1 MCGIVGYI
9 GYEKA
14 TPFLVDGLK
23 ALEYRGYDSAGVAII
38 NGKIELVKTKGRLKD
53 LEECLEATPLNGQVG
68 IGHTRWATHGE
79 PSYVNAH
86 PHMNENV
93 DIALVHNGIIENYL
107 DLKEELMNK
116 GYRFVSETDTETA
129 VHLIE
134 ECRKTSP
141 TLLDA
146 VLAAAKRLKG
156 SYALAVI
163 SNENPDQIIAV
174 RKDSPLV
181 IGLGEHENYIASDI
195 PALLKYTRN
204 VYFLEDGEV
213 AVLTK
218 EGVTLMDIN
227 KHPIQK
233 DVFVVTWDIDAA
245 EKGGYDHFML
255 KEIHE
260 QPRVIRDTLASRL
273 APEYDDI
280 KLDQINIDA
289 QLLKRINKM
298 YIVACGTAY
307 YAGMVGKELIER
319 ISRIP
324 VVCET
329 ASEFRYKDPILD
341 ENTLMIVV
349 SQSGETA
356 DTLAALRMAKA
367 AGAYVVAVVNVV
379 GSTISRE
386 AHDILYTCA
395 GPEIAVAS
403 TKAYSAQLIAMFL
416 ISIKIGRV
424 LGKINDNEFTQL
436 KNAICALPGQV
447 EKILSKESKIK
458 DLAYKHLDMKNIF
471 YIGRGL
477 DYASSL
483 EGALKIKEVAYLHAE
498 SYPAGELKHG
508 PIALIEK
515 GSVLFGLLGQEDLME
530 KTVSNIKEVK
540 ARGANVIA
548 IALKGNDL
556 VERIADDVFFIP
568 STHWM
573 LTPLLINIPQQ
584 IFAYYMACGLNHDV
598 DKPRNLAK
606 SVTVE

>member
-9 GYEKA
+9 GYNKA
-14 TPFLVDGLK
+14 TPFLVQGLK
-23 ALEYRGYDSAGVAII
+23 ALEYRGYDSAGVAVIDE
-38 NGKIELVKTKGRLKD
+38 KIELVKTKGRLKD
-53 LEECLEATPLNGQVG
+53 LEACLEETPLNGQVG

-79 PSYVNAH
+79 PSYINAH
-86 PHMNENV
+86 PHMNSNV

-107 DLKEELMNK
+107 DLKEELIGK

-134 ECRKTSP
+134 DCRRSSD

-146 VLAAAKRLKG
+146 VLSASRRLRG

-163 SNENPDQIIAV
+163 SNEAPDEIIVV

-181 IGLGEHENYIASDI
+181 IGLGENENYIASDI

-213 AVLTK
+213 AILRK
-218 EGVTLMDIN
+218 DGVTLMDIN
-227 KHPIQK
+227 KNPINK

-273 APEYDDI
+273 APDYDEI

-289 QLLKRINKM
+289 ALLKRINKI
-298 YIVACGTAY
+298 YIVACGTAA

-319 ISRIP
+319 VSRIP
-324 VVCET
+324 VVCEV

-367 AGAYVVAVVNVV
+367 AGAYVVGIVNVV
-379 GSTISRE
+379 GSTIARE
-386 AHDILYTCA
+386 SQDILYTCA

-416 ISIKIGRV
+416 ISIKIGRI
-424 LGKINDNEFTQL
+424 LGKIDNTEFALL
-436 KNAICALPGQV
+436 KNAICDLPNQV
-447 EKILSKESKIK
+447 EKILAKESKIK
-458 DLAYKHLDMKNIF
+458 ELADKHLDMKNIF

-548 IALKGNDL
+548 IALKGNTL
-556 VERIADDVFFIP
+556 VEKIADDVFFIP

-584 IFAYYMACGLNHDV
+584 IFAYYMACGLHHDV

>member
-9 GYEKA
+9 GNKKA
-14 TPFLVDGLK
+14 TPFLVEGLK
-23 ALEYRGYDSAGVAII
+23 ALEYRGYDSAGVAVIDQ
-38 NGKIELVKTKGRLKD
+38 KIELVKTKGRLKD
-53 LEECLEATPLNGQVG
+53 LEQCLEATPLNGQVG

-86 PHMNENV
+86 PHMNADVN
-93 DIALVHNGIIENYL
+93 IALVHNGIIENYL
-107 DLKEELMNK
+107 ELKEELINK

-134 ECRKTSP
+134 ECKKTSE

-146 VLAAAKRLKG
+146 VLCAARRLRG
-156 SYALAVI
+156 SYALAVV
-163 SNENPDQIIAV
+163 SNENPDEIIVV

-181 IGLGEHENYIASDI
+181 IGLGENENFLASDI

-218 EGVTLMDIN
+218 EGVKLMDIN
-227 KHPIQK
+227 KHPIEK
-233 DVFVVTWDIDAA
+233 EVFVVTWDIDAA

-273 APEYDDI
+273 APDYDEI
-280 KLDQINIDA
+280 KLDGINIDA
-289 QLLKRINKM
+289 ALLKKINKI
-298 YIVACGTAY
+298 YIVACGTAA

-319 ISRIP
+319 TARIP
-324 VVCET
+324 VVCEV
-329 ASEFRYKDPILD
+329 ASEFRYKNPILD
-341 ENTLMIVV
+341 ENTMMIVV

-356 DTLAALRMAKA
+356 DTLAALRMAKE
-367 AGAYVVAVVNVV
+367 AGAYVIGVVNVV
-379 GSTISRE
+379 GSTIARE
-386 AHDILYTCA
+386 SHDILYTCA

-416 ISIKIGRV
+416 ISIKIGRI
-424 LGKINDNEFTQL
+424 LGKIDDAEFTQL
-436 KNAICALPGQV
+436 KYAICDLPNQV

-556 VERIADDVFFIP
+556 VEKIADEVFFIP

>member
-9 GYEKA
+9 GDKKA
-14 TPFLVDGLK
+14 TPFLVEGLK
-23 ALEYRGYDSAGVAII
+23 ALEYRGYDSAGVAVIDK
-38 NGKIELVKTKGRLKD
+38 KIELVKTKGRLKD
-53 LEECLEATPLNGQVG
+53 LELCLEETPLNGQVG

-86 PHMNENV
+86 PHMNAGV

-107 DLKEELMNK
+107 ELKEELINK

-134 ECRKTSP
+134 ECKKTSDS
-141 TLLDA
+141 LLDA
-146 VLAAAKRLKG
+146 VLSAARRLRG
-156 SYALAVI
+156 SYALAVV
-163 SNENPDQIIAV
+163 SNENPDEIIVV

-181 IGLGEHENYIASDI
+181 IGLGENENFIASDI

-213 AVLTK
+213 AILRK
-218 EGVTLMDIN
+218 DGVTLMDIN
-227 KHPIQK
+227 KHPINK
-233 DVFVVTWDIDAA
+233 EVFVVTWDIDAA

-273 APEYDDI
+273 APDYDEI
-280 KLDQINIDA
+280 KLDGINIDA
-289 QLLKRINKM
+289 ALLAKINKI
-298 YIVACGTAY
+298 YIVACGTAA

-319 ISRIP
+319 TARIP
-324 VVCET
+324 VVCEV
-329 ASEFRYKDPILD
+329 ASEFRYKNPILD
-341 ENTLMIVV
+341 ENTMMIVV

-356 DTLAALRMAKA
+356 DTLAALRMAKE
-367 AGAYVVAVVNVV
+367 AGAYVIGIVNVV
-379 GSTISRE
+379 GSTIARE
-386 AHDILYTCA
+386 SDDILYTCA

-416 ISIKIGRV
+416 MSIKIGRI
-424 LGKINDNEFTQL
+424 LGKIDDTEFVQL
-436 KNAICALPGQV
+436 KNAICDLPNQV
-447 EKILSKESKIK
+447 EKILAKESKIK
-458 DLAYKHLDMKNIF
+458 ELADKHLDMKNIF

-515 GSVLFGLLGQEDLME
+515 GSVLFGLLGQEELME

-556 VERIADDVFFIP
+556 VEKIADEVFFIP